1 MKNKDQDIDRY
12 FRERLVGFEQHPP
25 EASWEIIAGKLGH
38 DRKKTFTLL
47 FFRIAAG
54 MAILIS
60 TGIGYYLLTKSA
72 AKPEQAIMP
81 INQHDTAPNHM
92 SRLNRPVKRIAATPT
107 PRQSSHSSRLEP
119 ARHVYT
125 SPLVSAKIMNPL
137 VVVPDAVGISGQ
149 ADNNRQD
156 LALAKIDNDYKNYL
170 LTANLPAVPDFSLIN
185 KAATPEA
192 TAQLIPEYEEPDA
205 VEKVK
210 QNRWSLG
217 SEVAPLY
224 SYRSTSSDKLQ
235 ADKLNYLN
243 DNESGLLAYA
253 GGLHVAFSA
262 GRRLS
267 VQSGIYYSRY
277 GQEKNNVATYATNY
291 PDYNEFEATYSTYI
305 AVTNSTGVIA
315 MDQPYQEFDIMKA
328 QNTDMTS
335 NFNSSA
341 SLNST
346 NKLYMS
352 QAEETDITLTQ
363 YFDYLEVPLLVRYKV
378 IDRKLDLSFSGGVVT
393 NFLIGNTVNMEQNGK
408 KSRFGETT
416 EINQINY
423 QGSFGMGFE
432 YPITADFAF
441 TIEPRFRYYI
451 NAIDKSP
458 LINVHPYSFGFFAGF
473 NYVF

>member
-1 MKNKDQDIDRY
+1 M
-12 FRERLVGFEQHPP
+12 GFEQHPP
-25 EASWEIIAGKLGH
+25 EASWDIIARKLGH
-38 DRKKTFTLL
+38 DRKKSFALL

-60 TGIGYYLLTKSA
+60 SGIGYYLLTKPA
-72 AKPEQAIMP
+72 AKSEQAIMP
-81 INQHDTAPNHM
+81 INQHDATPNDT
-92 SRLNRPVKRIAATPT
+92 SKFNSPDKRIATLLPT
-107 PRQSSHSSRLEP
+107 RQSKQSNRLE
-119 ARHVYT
+119 AAINVST
-125 SPLVSAKIMNPL
+125 SPLVSAEIINSP
-137 VVVPDAVGISGQ
+137 VVIPGSVDISGQ
-149 ADNNRQD
+149 ADNSRQD
-156 LALAKIDNDYKNYL
+156 LALAKINNHYKNHL
-170 LTANLPAVPDFSLIN
+170 LTANLPAAPDYSLIN
-185 KAATPEA
+185 KMPAPEA
-192 TAQLIPEYEEPDA
+192 TAQLLPEYEEPEV

-224 SYRSTSSDKLQ
+224 SYRSTSSDYLQ

-277 GQEKNNVATYATNY
+277 GQEKNNVATYANNY
-291 PDYNEFEATYSTYI
+291 PDYNEFEATYSKYI

-315 MDQPYQEFDIMKA
+315 MDHTDQEFDIMKA

-341 SLNST
+341 DLNST

-363 YFDYLEVPLLVRYKV
+363 YFDYLEVPLLVRYKI
-378 IDRKLDLSFSGGVVT
+378 IDRKLDFSFSGGIVT